1 MARANPPILFERPPS
16 LFASNHPKNHKAL
29 VGSSSGRTG
38 TASPS
43 IGPESSPKRCRRSNP
58 VSGFRSQWLPGG
70 PLDDDPSG
78 GDADRSIRDS
88 LLDPKPIEPQTHTA
102 RAGQAWKLVTAQRGH
117 GKRLR

>member
-1 MARANPPILFERPPS
+1 MARANPPIVYERPPPFS
-16 LFASNHPKNHKAL
+16 HQVTRKSQSPRWLFLRPNRDRES
-29 VGSSSGRTG
+29 VDRTR
-38 TASPS
+38 
-43 IGPESSPKRCRRSNP
+43 IEPEEVPGSNP

-102 RAGQAWKLVTAQRGH
+102 RAGQAWKLVKAQRGH